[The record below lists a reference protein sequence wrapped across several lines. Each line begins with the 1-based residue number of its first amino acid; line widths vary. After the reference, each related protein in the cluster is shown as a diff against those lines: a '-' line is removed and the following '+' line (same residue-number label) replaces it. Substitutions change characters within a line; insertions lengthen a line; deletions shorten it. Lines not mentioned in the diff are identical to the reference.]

1 MLITL
6 FACQFTIQKFVF
18 KKLEMRKSGFLLV
31 IIDDDEKMMLHFI
44 AFWGLEFGVWITLKQ
59 F

>member
-44 AFWGLEFGVWITLKQ
+44 AFWGLEFGV
-59 F
+59 